1 MNTNATKSY
10 RTSNYIP
17 ILALIATVAI
27 PILIYFLQSS
37 GNDKS
42 LSVNLVS
49 SVELSSVQ
57 QLTGSP
63 DLDVYID
70 GKKVDTP
77 YMFDYRVV
85 NSGNQPIVAN
95 DFEKALTFKLRGGN
109 IEKVYVIQNI
119 PKSLKVGFSFDRE
132 SIEIDKFLMNP
143 EDSYMIRIITSGLVE
158 SIEPSARIA
167 GIRDIDRRDESKPKM
182 NIALYMFKLLVIFGC
197 ATAYCLLSEFLTET
211 WEYSSKSLKIILI
224 GSTATTLFGASVITL
239 STVVIGDYE
248 YSTFINLFFLA
259 LGALF
264 GFFIAR
270 KNKMFFSKLRTVS

>member
-1 MNTNATKSY
+1 M
-10 RTSNYIP
+10 
-17 ILALIATVAI
+17 LALIATVAI

-57 QLTGSP
+57 QLAGSP

-132 SIEIDKFLMNP
+132 SIEIDKFLMNS
-143 EDSYMIRIITSGLVE
+143 EDTYMIRIITSGSVE

-167 GIRDIDRRDESKPKM
+167 GIRNIDRRDESKPKM
-182 NIALYMFKLLVIFGC
+182 NIASYMLKLLVIFGC
-197 ATAYCLLSEFLTET
+197 ASAYWLLSEFLTET
-211 WEYSSKSLKIILI
+211 WEHSSKSLKIILI
-224 GSTATTLFGASVITL
+224 SSTVTTLLGALVITL
-239 STVVIGDYE
+239 NTVVAGE
-248 YSTFINLFFLA
+248 YTYSVFINLSFLVS
-259 LGALF
+259 GSVF
-264 GFFIAR
+264 GFYVSK
-270 KNKMFFSKLRTVS
+270 KNQSFFNKLTATS